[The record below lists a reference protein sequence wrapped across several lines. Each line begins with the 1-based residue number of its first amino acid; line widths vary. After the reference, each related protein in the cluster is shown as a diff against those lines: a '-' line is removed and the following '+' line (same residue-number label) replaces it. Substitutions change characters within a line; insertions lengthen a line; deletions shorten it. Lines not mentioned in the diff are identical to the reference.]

1 MSAEIV
7 PSRPLAESATRRP
20 VYAASAALRLV
31 PHLMLFA
38 AILILWETAIATGLI
53 TTIMVPRPSAI
64 IGAIIELYIT
74 KRTIYGHFFVTLTEA
89 VLGFAIGSAVAVS
102 LAVCSSLSEV
112 FKRYVAPYAI
122 VLNVTPG
129 IALTPIVIAW
139 FGYGM
144 GSKIAL
150 AAIISFFPIFVNT
163 LTGLMQFDADRE
175 ELFHSLG
182 ANRLQVFAKLRAPAA
197 LPLMFAGLKI
207 GLTTAVIGAVVAEF
221 AQATMGVGVL
231 MSRFSFQ
238 LDMASSIATLLSMT
252 AIGLMLFY
260 TMEFL
265 DDRFVFWRRDARM
278 NHVSRAKAR
287 AWRTRIGR

>member
-1 MSAEIV
+1 MTAEII
-7 PSRPLAESATRRP
+7 PPRPAAESAVSRL
-20 VYAASAALRLV
+20 AAFAHFGLRIF
-31 PHLMLFA
+31 PHL
-38 AILILWETAIATGLI
+38 ILLAVILSLWEAAIATGLI
-53 TTIMVPRPSAI
+53 STIMVPRPSAI
-64 IGAIIELYIT
+64 LGAIIELYVT
-74 KRTIYGHFFVTLTEA
+74 KRTIYDHFFVTLTEA
-89 VLGFAIGSAVAVS
+89 VLGFVIGSAFAVS
-102 LAVCSSLSEV
+102 LAVCSSLSEL

-163 LTGLMQFDADRE
+163 LTGLTQYDTDRE
-175 ELFHSLG
+175 ELFRALG
-182 ANRLQVFAKLRAPAA
+182 ANRLQVFTKLRAPAA

-238 LDMASSIATLLSMT
+238 LNMASSIATLLSMT

-260 TMEFL
+260 TMELL
-265 DDRFVFWRRDARM
+265 DDRFVFWRRETRM
-278 NHVSRAKAR
+278 TQVSRAKER
-287 AWRTRIGR
+287 AWRARIGR